1 MVLSGSKKSTY
12 MSSIVNQNQGG
23 GNKKAGLLTRSV
35 GSFTSVFLSFHGSVH
50 GNCCTRS
57 QIMKN
62 RFSLFP
68 NQNLPVG
75 LTAQS
80 GCVKRRCAFRPD
92 PNKST
97 QNYID
102 TTA

>member
-35 GSFTSVFLSFHGSVH
+35 GVFHQRLSSTDPVH
-50 GNCCTRS
+50 GNCTFADV
-57 QIMKN
+57 KN

-68 NQNLPVG
+68 NQNLPWG

-80 GCVKRRCAFRPD
+80 GCVKRRCAFD
-92 PNKST
+92 PT
-97 QNYID
+97 QTNQLKTI
-102 TTA
+102 

>member
-35 GSFTSVFLSFHGSVH
+35 GSLSPASFFHSTDPVH

-57 QIMKN
+57 QMKN

-75 LTAQS
+75 FNGAI
-80 GCVKRRCAFRPD
+80 RMR
-92 PNKST
+92 
-97 QNYID
+97 
-102 TTA
+102 

>member
-1 MVLSGSKKSTY
+1 MVLSGSKKSTH

-23 GNKKAGLLTRSV
+23 GNKKAGLPYQIGRE
-35 GSFTSVFLSFHGSVH
+35 SFTSVFLHSTDPVH

-62 RFSLFP
+62 RFTLFP

-75 LTAQS
+75 FTR
-80 GCVKRRCAFRPD
+80 GGVKMR
-92 PNKST
+92 
-97 QNYID
+97 
-102 TTA
+102 

>member
-23 GNKKAGLLTRSV
+23 GNKKAGLLPGRSLSPA
-35 GSFTSVFLSFHGSVH
+35 SFFIPRILFTETAAPV
-50 GNCCTRS
+50 

-68 NQNLPVG
+68 NQNLPWG